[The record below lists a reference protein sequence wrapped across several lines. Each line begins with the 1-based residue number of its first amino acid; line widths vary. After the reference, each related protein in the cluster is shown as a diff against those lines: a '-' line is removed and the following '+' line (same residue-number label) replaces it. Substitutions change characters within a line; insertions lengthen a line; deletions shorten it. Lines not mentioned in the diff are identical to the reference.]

1 MYRGVTVPVFFH
13 WEMYVDVL
21 QVICVGQIICAVVAE
36 TLTQA
41 KRGAKKVKIVYEDLQ
56 PVLTIKVAM
65 HLLLLLV

>member
-1 MYRGVTVPVFFH
+1 
-13 WEMYVDVL
+13 MYVDVL

-41 KRGAKKVKIVYEDLQ
+41 QRGAKKVKIVYEDLQ

-65 HLLLLLV
+65 HLLLLLVWQNA